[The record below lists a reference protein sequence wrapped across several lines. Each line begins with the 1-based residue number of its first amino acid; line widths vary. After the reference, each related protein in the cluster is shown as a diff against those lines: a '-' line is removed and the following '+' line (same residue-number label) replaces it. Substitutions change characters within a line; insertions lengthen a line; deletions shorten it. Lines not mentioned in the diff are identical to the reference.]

1 MPDKQNL
8 FTLNEQVKFLQEFR
22 CSRLGVSENSS
33 LLESSAVWKQKKE
46 NPFRFIVKEPK
57 KAVVGL
63 LNAEG
68 DVTMIYR
75 TAGNYHSALGN
86 ISQGVHH
93 RILLC

>member
-8 FTLNEQVKFLQEFR
+8 FTLNEQVKFLQEIR
-22 CSRLGVSENSS
+22 CSRLGVS
-33 LLESSAVWKQKKE
+33 ESSAVWKQKKE
-46 NPFRFIVKEPK
+46 NPLRFIVKEPK

-68 DVTMIYR
+68 EVTMIYR

-86 ISQGVHH
+86 ISQGVNH